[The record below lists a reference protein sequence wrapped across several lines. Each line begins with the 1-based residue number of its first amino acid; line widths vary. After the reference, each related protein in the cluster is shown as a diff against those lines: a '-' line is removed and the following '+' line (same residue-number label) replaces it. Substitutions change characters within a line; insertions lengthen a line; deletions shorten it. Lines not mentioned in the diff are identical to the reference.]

1 MDGHDATR
9 SRFRRG
15 GKLLAGLFYCA
26 VPHVVCAEGWDLG
39 GHLKY
44 QYSITDYAA
53 DNVAAIYGES
63 PAHDQAVDGRLKA
76 DWREGGFDL
85 SVHYELLALSGDSV
99 ATRRALV
106 AAGLLVAGTTTGL
119 PDDRRRLFDLTD
131 ELANGDRTVAVQRL
145 DRLAAGYGNG
155 TWLVRFGR
163 QAVSWGNG
171 LVFQPLDFVNPFSP
185 VTVDKDYKTG
195 DDMLYG
201 QWQTGGQRDVQVMI
215 VPRRDPLSHAVLGT
229 ESSYAAKLRLRAGA
243 LDIEALAA
251 RHYDENLFGL
261 GLARSLAGAVW
272 RLDLACANLAGQDSA
287 WSAVTNFDYSW
298 ALFGLN
304 MYGFIEYYR
313 NGVGEAGTAGYVA
326 PNPALSARIAR
337 GELFTL
343 ARDYAAA
350 GVQAEV
356 TPLVS
361 LFANLIQ
368 NLDDG
373 SRVTQVRAVYS
384 WRENIQWMAGFN
396 LPAGERGSEFGG
408 IPIPLFPGQYT
419 GSGRATY
426 LRVAR
431 YF

>member
-1 MDGHDATR
+1 MDRHNAIWN
-9 SRFRRG
+9 RFRHG
-15 GKLLAGLFYCA
+15 IGLVAGLLSCA
-26 VPHVVCAEGWDLG
+26 GPQAVRAEGWEFG

-44 QYSITDYAA
+44 QYSVTDYTA
-53 DNVAAIYGES
+53 DDVAAIYGED
-63 PAHDQAVDGRLKA
+63 PARDHAADGRLKA
-76 DWREGGFDL
+76 DWREGGFDF
-85 SVHYELLALSGDSV
+85 SVHYELLALSGDNV
-99 ATRRALV
+99 MTRRALV
-106 AAGLLVAGTTTGL
+106 AAGFPLAGTATGL
-119 PDDRRRLFDLTD
+119 PNDRRRLFDLTD

-185 VTVDKDYKTG
+185 VAVDKDYKTG
-195 DDMLYG
+195 DDMLYA
-201 QWQTGGQRDVQVMI
+201 QWQMGGQRDVQLMI
-215 VPRRDPLSHAVLGT
+215 VPRRDPSNHAVLST
-229 ESSYAAKLRLRAGA
+229 ESSHAAKLRLRAGA
-243 LDIEALAA
+243 FDIETLVA

-261 GLARSLAGAVW
+261 GVARSLGGAVW
-272 RLDLACANLAGQDSA
+272 RFDLACANLAGQDSA
-287 WSAVTNFDYSW
+287 WSGVTNLDYSW
-298 ALFGLN
+298 TLFGLN

-313 NGVGEAGTAGYVA
+313 NGVGESSTASYVV
-326 PNPALSARIAR
+326 PNPALAARIAR

-350 GVQAEV
+350 GVQVEL
-356 TPLVS
+356 TPLVN

-373 SRVTQVRAVYS
+373 SRMMQVRAVYN
-384 WRENIQWMAGFN
+384 WRENVQWMAGFN

-408 IPIPLFPGQYT
+408 IPLSSWGYT
-419 GSGRATY
+419 GSGRVAY